1 MVVVNYD
8 INDYLPDKAH
18 SSASLDLMAE
28 EFSGGIPNARV
39 MVRDVSIPEA
49 LRYKA
54 LLQEVDGVMDVTWL
68 DDVIDITM
76 PLATLDT
83 TTVEGYYKDGTAL
96 FSLTIDES
104 LTIGAIDAIR
114 EIVGESNA
122 ISGTAASI
130 AVSTTKTVEEIPMI
144 AAIAVAFTFF
154 VLLFT
159 TRSWLEPLVVL
170 CGIGIAVI
178 LNSGS
183 NLIFG
188 EISFITNS
196 AGSILQLAVSLDY
209 SVFLI
214 HRFTECR
221 ETNPDAESAMIDAL
235 CKSTTSILSSGMT
248 TIIGF
253 LALALMQFRIGPDL
267 GLALAKGVVIS
278 LITVFLFTPAV
289 VLVTYPLLDRTT
301 HKNLVPNF
309 KGFGRLISKV
319 TIPLMFV
326 FVLVIAPA
334 YLASNANS
342 YYYGSSEIFG
352 IDTQY
357 GADTAAIDQMFGI
370 NDTYVLMVPR
380 GDTATET
387 ALSNHLQQLDHVTS
401 IVSYVDAAGA
411 EIPYSYLDE
420 ATLALLESEN
430 YSRMVISVNVPTEG
444 NDTFTLVEEVRNTA
458 ELYYPGTY
466 YLAGRGVS
474 TYDLMD
480 TITDDMAKVNLLAI
494 VAVFIALLLTLR
506 SLVLPIILVF
516 GIETAIWL
524 NLAVPYFN
532 DSTVFYIAYL
542 IISAIQL
549 GATVDYAILMTDRY
563 RENRLSHNKTEALVQ
578 TISDVTIS
586 ILTSGSTLVAV
597 GLLMNFISSNRLLGQ
612 LGLLI
617 GRGAIFSLLIVF
629 LVLPGLLWCSD
640 SWTTAKY
647 VAKHTKVTDAISSQP
662 TVD

>member
-8 INDYLPDKAH
+8 INDYLPEKAH
-18 SSASLDLMAE
+18 SSVSLDIMAE

-49 LRYKA
+49 LDYKA

-68 DDVIDITM
+68 DDVVDITM

-83 TTVEGYYKDGTAL
+83 TTVDGYYKDGAAL
-96 FSLTIDES
+96 FSLTVDES
-104 LTIGAIDAIR
+104 LTISAIDAIR
-114 EIVGESNA
+114 EIVGDSNA

-253 LALALMQFRIGPDL
+253 LALVLMQFRIGPDL

-289 VLVTYPLLDRTT
+289 ILVTYPLLDRTT
-301 HKNLVPNF
+301 HKNLMPNF
-309 KGFGRLISKV
+309 KGLGRLISKV
-319 TIPLMFV
+319 TIPLLFV

-357 GADTAAIDQMFGI
+357 GADTAAIDEMFGI

-387 ALSNHLQQLDHVTS
+387 ALSNHLQRLDGVTS
-401 IVSYVDAAGA
+401 ILSYVDAAGA
-411 EIPYSYLDE
+411 EIPYSYLDK
-420 ATLALLESEN
+420 ATLSLLESDN

-494 VAVFIALLLTLR
+494 VAVFIALLLTMR
-506 SLVLPIILVF
+506 SLLLPIILVF

-524 NLAVPYFN
+524 NLAVPYFS

-563 RENRLSHNKTEALVQ
+563 RENRLLLNKTAALIQ

-586 ILTSGSTLVAV
+586 ILTSGSTLVVV

-629 LVLPGLLWCSD
+629 FVLPGLLWCSD

-647 VAKHTKVTDAISSQP
+647 VSKHTKPTEVISSQP
-662 TVD
+662 TTD